1 MSVMR
6 KQSGLTM
13 ISWIAIIGLVAV
25 QGIMALRIVPVYLNY
40 NSVRSVMDELPQQSD
55 IKGMSVKRIDEIF
68 RKRLKINNLY
78 ELARDKNAFKFKK
91 AEGGYTL
98 VAHYE
103 ERGPIMGNLE
113 FVATFNHE
121 VEIITK

>member
-1 MSVMR
+1 MNIMR

-13 ISWIAIIGLVAV
+13 ISWIVIIGLVAV

-40 NSVRSVMDELPQQSD
+40 NSVRSVMDKLPQDSEV
-55 IKGMSVKRIDEIF
+55 KGISVKKLDELL

-78 ELARDKNAFKFKK
+78 DLARNKEAFKFKK
-91 AEGGYTL
+91 MQGGYVL

-103 ERGPIMGNLE
+103 DKGPIMGNLE
-113 FVATFNHE
+113 FVATFDHK

>member
-1 MSVMR
+1 MR

-13 ISWIAIIGLVAV
+13 ISWIVIIGLVAV
-25 QGIMALRIVPVYLNY
+25 QAVMALRIVPVYLNY
-40 NSVRSVMDELPQQSD
+40 NSVRAVMDELPQHSEV
-55 IKGMSVKRIDEIF
+55 KGISVKKLNELF

-78 ELARDKNAFKFKK
+78 ELARDKEAFKFKK
-91 AEGGYTL
+91 IQGGYAL

-103 ERGPIMGNLE
+103 EKGPIMGNLE
-113 FVATFNHE
+113 FVATFDHK